1 MNEKKKKKKK
11 EYCYELITNMNL
23 KSCRTDHIFQ
33 IQTYRKYT
41 ITHIYYKYM
50 LTYYSKITCGMI
62 VDGEGSEDG

>member
-1 MNEKKKKKKK
+1 
-11 EYCYELITNMNL
+11 MNL

-33 IQTYRKYT
+33 IKTYRKYT